1 MVFNSYCFWDLFRF
15 LFILFPA
22 FRYFSYTPEKHSV
35 LAVFCDF
42 FRFLF
47 ILFPDFRYLFTYPRK
62 NILFLLFFVIFSV
75 FVHFVPRLSL
85 FYSHSPEKH
94 SVLILCF
101 SSVGQ
106 FYALEYTCGQAEA
119 VVSAEMP
126 RNTAASS
133 ADYGK
138 IIQELESHRQELL
151 RLHLDYSLSQGV
163 RILSLALSHVLSF
176 PSGGPLLSLP
186 FYISAALR
194 LSFEL
199 SFLYW
204 SYFFLSFLSL

>member
-1 MVFNSYCFWDLFRF
+1 M
-15 LFILFPA
+15 
-22 FRYFSYTPEKHSV
+22 
-35 LAVFCDF
+35 
-42 FRFLF
+42 
-47 ILFPDFRYLFTYPRK
+47 
-62 NILFLLFFVIFSV
+62 LFFG

-85 FYSHSPEKH
+85 FIHIPPKKKH
-94 SVLILCF
+94 STLVLIVCF

-119 VVSAEMP
+119 VVSADVP

-138 IIQELESHRQELL
+138 IIQELESHRQELF

-163 RILSLALSHVLSF
+163 CILSLALSHVLSF
-176 PSGGPLLSLP
+176 PLQRRPFTLFFI
-186 FYISAALR
+186 FYISAASR
-194 LSFEL
+194 LSLEL

-204 SYFFLSFLSL
+204 TYFFSLSFLSEFRSDLSLLFTQYVLWLKPSGLKSSMLSVTSTSHTRLFLTLCTLLVVTLSCLAMSVSNQSLNS

>member
-1 MVFNSYCFWDLFRF
+1 M
-15 LFILFPA
+15 
-22 FRYFSYTPEKHSV
+22 
-35 LAVFCDF
+35 
-42 FRFLF
+42 
-47 ILFPDFRYLFTYPRK
+47 
-62 NILFLLFFVIFSV
+62 
-75 FVHFVPRLSL
+75 
-85 FYSHSPEKH
+85 
-94 SVLILCF
+94 LCS

-119 VVSAEMP
+119 VVSADVP

-176 PSGGPLLSLP
+176 PNGGSPLLSLC
-186 FYISAALR
+186 FYISAAFLR

-204 SYFFLSFLSL
+204 SYFFSLFSCSANFALTFLYYSHSMFSGSNLRV

>member
-1 MVFNSYCFWDLFRF
+1 VFLLFF
-15 LFILFPA
+15 VILFGFCSFCSPPLA
-22 FRYFSYTPEKHSV
+22 TYSQTTGKHSV
-35 LAVFCDF
+35 LAVFCDLF
-42 FRFLF
+42 PFLF
-47 ILFPDFRYLFTYPRK
+47 ILFPAFRYLFTYPRK
-62 NILFLLFFVIFSV
+62 NILFFLFFVI
-75 FVHFVPRLSL
+75 L
-85 FYSHSPEKH
+85 FGFCLICSPPFAIYSHTPEKH
-94 SVLILCF
+94 SVLIICF

-119 VVSAEMP
+119 VVSADVP

-176 PSGGPLLSLP
+176 PSGGPLLS
-186 FYISAALR
+186 
-194 LSFEL
+194 
-199 SFLYW
+199 FL
-204 SYFFLSFLSL
+204 FLHFSCSETFT